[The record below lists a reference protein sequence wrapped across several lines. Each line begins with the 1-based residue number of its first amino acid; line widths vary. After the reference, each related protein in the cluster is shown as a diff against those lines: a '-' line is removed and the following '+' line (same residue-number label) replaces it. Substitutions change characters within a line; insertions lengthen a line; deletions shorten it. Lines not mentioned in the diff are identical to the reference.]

1 MAVGAASGAAAGTLS
16 DVGINDGFM
25 KNLAETM
32 QPDSS
37 VLFVLVRK
45 ATPDRVL
52 EELKGSGGKILKT
65 SRPTKM
71 KPRYRQPW
79 MPPKKKLNQ
88 CEAAGEW
95 NFSPPCGLFF
105 SIL

>member
-1 MAVGAASGAAAGTLS
+1 MAVGAASGAVAGALI
-16 DVGINDGFM
+16 DVGINDEFM

-37 VLFVLVRK
+37 MLFVLVRK

-65 SRPTKM
+65 SLSHEDEAKVHAALDAA
-71 KPRYRQPW
+71 
-79 MPPKKKLNQ
+79 KK
-88 CEAAGEW
+88 ET
-95 NFSPPCGLFF
+95 
-105 SIL
+105 